1 MAVNQSS
8 SGSNGNQ
15 CNPSNE
21 SLVLLATSLAY
32 SLAQGLPNRE
42 LETLINLLGI
52 TTATLTAIFTQRSID
67 SNNTE
72 IVPLI

>member
-1 MAVNQSS
+1 MAVDRSS
-8 SGSNGNQ
+8 TDQNGKN
-15 CNPSNE
+15 CSRSNE
-21 SLVLLATSLAY
+21 NLVLLATSLAY